1 MRKLHKASRIRL
13 VSSMRS
19 NEVSLS
25 FSNQVSYS
33 CLRDCRNLFLLCWD
47 EEEMCA
53 GTQSPSLSLL
63 MLLQLR
69 TSKGVL
75 FAKLCR
81 WSRKK
86 RQQEPPR
93 VQTRT
98 LNVKILY
105 FAELF
110 WRRKKTLKSE
120 QDLNLGLLNSSQ
132 MLLPTE
138 SLELWHWR
146 KGKMVHIHRHS
157 SNLRL
162 DLFVK
167 ALLCMV
173 SVKTLTIL
181 RLRCFL
187 HQTGYQLPLCMC
199 SHIKYVWLTPKR

>member
-1 MRKLHKASRIRL
+1 MITQRKTTRT
-13 VSSMRS
+13 
-19 NEVSLS
+19 NQG
-25 FSNQVSYS
+25 SNQ
-33 CLRDCRNLFLLCWD
+33 
-47 EEEMCA
+47 
-53 GTQSPSLSLL
+53 
-63 MLLQLR
+63 
-69 TSKGVL
+69 
-75 FAKLCR
+75 
-81 WSRKK
+81 
-86 RQQEPPR
+86 
-93 VQTRT
+93 
-98 LNVKILY
+98 NVKILY

-120 QDLNLGLLNSSQ
+120 QDLNPGLLNSSQ

-146 KGKMVHIHRHS
+146 KGKMVYIHRHS
-157 SNLRL
+157 SNLKL

-199 SHIKYVWLTPKR
+199 SHIKYVWFWRHMQHTMGTPTWRKKTLRSGQDSNLALLNAGQMLLPTEPLELWYWSRG

>member
-1 MRKLHKASRIRL
+1 MRKLHKASMIRL

-63 MLLQLR
+63 TLLQLR

-75 FAKLCR
+75 VKP
-81 WSRKK
+81 SR
-86 RQQEPPR
+86 RDP
-93 VQTRT
+93 
-98 LNVKILY
+98 
-105 FAELF
+105 A
-110 WRRKKTLKSE
+110 W
-120 QDLNLGLLNSSQ
+120 DLSCVYGYVPSF
-132 MLLPTE
+132 P
-138 SLELWHWR
+138 
-146 KGKMVHIHRHS
+146 S
-157 SNLRL
+157 SNARAPVTQLVRASDWNSKDPGSNPAQISVSFFAAKITL
-162 DLFVK
+162 QSIRSLHLMFWFEPWVV
-167 ALLCMV
+167 LVVFFCVIIYITLQLCMV